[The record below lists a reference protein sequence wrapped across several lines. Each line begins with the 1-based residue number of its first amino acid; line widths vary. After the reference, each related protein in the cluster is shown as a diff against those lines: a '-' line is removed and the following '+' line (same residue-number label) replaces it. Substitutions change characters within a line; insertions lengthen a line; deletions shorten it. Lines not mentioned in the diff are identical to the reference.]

1 MNFLEKDLEDI
12 IFETDNDLLFEHG
25 LFIDGQKKRQVRIG
39 NYGIADLITCSRREC
54 DLHSVRIGNYGIAD
68 LITCSRRECDLHS
81 YPSTYLDITVFE
93 LKKDILDNNAFFQA
107 IKYARGIQSYLEYR
121 KIENYTIN
129 ITLIGKELNLHD
141 DFIYIPS
148 LIHSEYIFK
157 QLASFNI
164 YTYSYEFDGIQF
176 EKQYDYVLKNNGWEG
191 VR

>member
-1 MNFLEKDLEDI
+1 MHL
-12 IFETDNDLLFEHG
+12 
-25 LFIDGQKKRQVRIG
+25 VRIG
-39 NYGIADLITCSRREC
+39 NYVQIPITCSGGS
-54 DLHSVRIGNYGIAD
+54 DL
-68 LITCSRRECDLHS
+68 S
-81 YPSTYLDITVFE
+81 YTHQHLDITV
-93 LKKDILDNNAFFQA
+93 LVKKDILIITHIFT

-164 YTYSYEFDGIQF
+164 YTYSYEFDVIQF

>member
-25 LFIDGQKKRQVRIG
+25 LFIDGQKKRQ
-39 NYGIADLITCSRREC
+39 
-54 DLHSVRIGNYGIAD
+54 VRIGNYGIAD